1 MYPGNKKSHLVAR
14 FACRQSEHRSD
25 FGSLLPKI
33 TNYANAPTIERHGRE
48 GRGRRKMRTYT
59 QEEYRI
65 PLRGLV
71 PFCDRTIAQIQIE
84 SEQIKT
90 A

>member
-33 TNYANAPTIERHGRE
+33 TNYANAPTTEQHGR
-48 GRGRRKMRTYT
+48 
-59 QEEYRI
+59 QV
-65 PLRGLV
+65 RGL
-71 PFCDRTIAQIQIE
+71 AQNAHLHAGGIQNS
-84 SEQIKT
+84 SEGFSSVL
-90 A
+90 

>member
-1 MYPGNKKSHLVAR
+1 MYRATRIYPLLPVLRVGKVSIEVISEASFRKSQIMRTRPRPSDMVAR
-14 FACRQSEHRSD
+14 CV
-25 FGSLLPKI
+25 G
-33 TNYANAPTIERHGRE
+33 RH
-48 GRGRRKMRTYT
+48 KTRTYT
-59 QEEYRI
+59 QEEYKI